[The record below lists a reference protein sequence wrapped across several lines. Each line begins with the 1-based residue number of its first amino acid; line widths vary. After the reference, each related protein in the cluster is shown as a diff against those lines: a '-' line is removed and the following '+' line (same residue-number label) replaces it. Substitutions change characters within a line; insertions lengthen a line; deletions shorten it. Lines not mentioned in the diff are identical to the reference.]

1 MMTGTVCFLMR
12 GKAASA
18 YRVYPTRFCADISAM
33 RCFRQIRRWK
43 RRYSERTLTGAFPT
57 ALPLSSVAT
66 GKSIVRNAPVS
77 HTKDSRQS
85 TQEKS
90 AQNRKIEGKKSLIQ
104 ADFQPSHFEGQGVDT
119 FSLFFYFKASTGA
132 WKGGFL
138 CRILRQGI

>member
-1 MMTGTVCFLMR
+1 MMTETACFLMR

-18 YRVYPTRFCADISAM
+18 YRVYPTLSCAGISAM
-33 RCFRQIRRWK
+33 PCFRQIRRWK
-43 RRYSERTLTGAFPT
+43 RRYLERTLTGAFPA
-57 ALPLSSVAT
+57 ALRLSSVAT

-119 FSLFFYFKASTGA
+119 FSPLFLLQSVHWRLERRFFYAGY
-132 WKGGFL
+132 
-138 CRILRQGI
+138 